1 MAFLSR
7 RAGIAALICILA
19 SGVLLAQDWKTATS
33 LPGVDFSGLSVMQK
47 ASVLKI
53 LREQGCSCGC
63 SMKMAQCRVE
73 DPSCSYST
81 GLAATVIQAIKDG
94 KTPDQAIQMAS
105 SSRFGANHENR
116 LLEEPVK
123 LAVAGSPVIGPA
135 DAPVTIVEF
144 SDFQCPYCIQAI
156 PEIEAMLKVYPK
168 DVKLVFKQFPLEI
181 HSDAYR
187 AATAALAAQKQ
198 GKFWEMHYAM
208 FAHHQNLSMDSIL
221 AMAKELQLD
230 TARLQK
236 DMESKEIHDIVA
248 KDLQDGN
255 DAGVEGTPTIFI
267 NGQRYNGRIQLSN
280 LRQLV
285 DAELK
290 KGPLVGQ
297 TSRSARGLPAPQ
309 SLK

>member
-1 MAFLSR
+1 MGFFSR
-7 RAGIAALICILA
+7 RSAIAFACILA
-19 SGVLLAQDWKTATS
+19 SGALLAQEWKTAVA
-33 LPGVDFSGLSVMQK
+33 LPGVDFSGLNAKQK
-47 ASVLKI
+47 AAVLKI

-63 SMKMAQCRVE
+63 SMKMAQCRME
-73 DPSCSYST
+73 DPACSYST
-81 GLAATVIQAIKDG
+81 GLASTVIQAIKDG

-123 LAVAGSPVIGPA
+123 LFVAGSPVTGPA
-135 DAPVTIVEF
+135 DAPVTVVEF

-156 PEIEAMLKVYPK
+156 PELEAMLKVYPK
-168 DVKLVFKQFPLEI
+168 DVKLIFKQFPLEI

-198 GKFWEMHYAM
+198 GKFWEMHYSM
-208 FAHHQNLSMDSIL
+208 FAHHQNLSLEAIL

-230 TARLQK
+230 SARLQK

-255 DAGVEGTPTIFI
+255 DSGVEGTPTIFV
-267 NGQRYNGRIQLSN
+267 NGRRYNGRIQLSN

-290 KGPLVGQ
+290 K
-297 TSRSARGLPAPQ
+297 SAKQETARR
-309 SLK
+309 

>member
-1 MAFLSR
+1 M
-7 RAGIAALICILA
+7 
-19 SGVLLAQDWKTATS
+19 LLAQDWKTAAS
-33 LPGVDFSGLSVMQK
+33 LPGVDFSALSAKQK

-63 SMKMAQCRVE
+63 GMKMAQCRME
-73 DPSCSYST
+73 DPACSYST
-81 GLAATVIQAIKDG
+81 GLASTVIQAIKDG

-116 LLEEPVK
+116 LLEDPVK
-123 LAVAGSPVIGPA
+123 LSVAGSPVTGPA

-156 PEIEAMLKVYPK
+156 PELEAMLKVYPK
-168 DVKLVFKQFPLEI
+168 DVKLIFKQFPLEI

-198 GKFWEMHYAM
+198 GKFWEMHYSM
-208 FAHHQNLSMDSIL
+208 FAHHQNLSLDAIL
-221 AMAKELQLD
+221 AMAKDLQLD

-255 DAGVEGTPTIFI
+255 DSGVEGTPTIFV
-267 NGQRYNGRIQLSN
+267 NGRRYNGRIQLSN

-290 KGPLVGQ
+290 K
-297 TSRSARGLPAPQ
+297 SAKQETARR
-309 SLK
+309 